1 MRNLIIVG
9 IPAIFTI
16 LYLSKLLKGRAGETP
31 EIRNLVLLKSSQWGV
46 EPALIRAIIRAES
59 NFNPRAKNPADPSYG
74 LMQITPGLAS
84 DFGLIAD
91 PFSPTRQEINMLYN
105 EANNMDVGCWYLSRL
120 TSKYPFDTAVQMYNV
135 GESGFNKGVRNLN
148 YLEKVRKYYG
158 QYS

>member
-1 MRNLIIVG
+1 MTRLIIVA

-16 LYLSKLLKGRAGETP
+16 LYLSKMIKGRAGETP
-31 EIRNLVLLKSSQWGV
+31 EIRNLVLLKSGQWSV
-46 EPALIRAIIRAES
+46 EPALIRAIIRVES

-91 PFSPTRQEINMLYN
+91 PFSPTRQEINMLYD

-120 TSKYPFDTAVQMYNV
+120 TSKYPFDEAVQMYNV
-135 GESGFNKGVRNLN
+135 GETGYKKGVRNLS
-148 YLEKVRKYYG
+148 YLEKVKRHYE